1 MARQVFHDFQI
12 NSRRLRM
19 GLFSFFRKNKQDSSA
34 DQGSFRSRSEEQSSV
49 IRSRSSRSAASGAAG
64 SARSSRSKA
73 GKDAAADPLLPEKK
87 RARRRLIGAVAL
99 TLAVVIV
106 LPMILD
112 SEPKPLND
120 DIAIQIPSKDQ
131 PASGVA
137 QPGGRDAK
145 QASLDQKEEI
155 VEPSSIA
162 PEPAAAA
169 TPAAP
174 AQPVTPPVAAVA
186 PKVVEKP
193 ADKPVEKHTEKPAPK
208 AEEKKPAVAEHKEE
222 PKKEAAKPKAPAH
235 NADDDAARA
244 LAILEGKPASA
255 AAAPAE
261 KKPAAAGGKFVI
273 QVAALATQDKVNE
286 LRNKLSAAGIHSYTQ
301 KIATEAGERTRIR
314 VGPFASREEAE
325 RMGGRIKKLGL
336 NATIVP
342 A

>member
-1 MARQVFHDFQI
+1 
-12 NSRRLRM
+12 M
-19 GLFSFFRKNKQDSSA
+19 GLFSFFRKNKQDAAS
-34 DQGSFRSRSEEQSSV
+34 DQGAFRSRSEEQSSV
-49 IRSRSSRSAASGAAG
+49 IRSRSSRSTANTSGRATGTRA
-64 SARSSRSKA
+64 KA
-73 GKDAAADPLLPEKK
+73 GKDGGADPLLPEKK

-99 TLAVVIV
+99 ALAVVIV

-131 PASGVA
+131 PASGAA
-137 QPGGRDAK
+137 QPAANAAK

-155 VEPSSIA
+155 VEPASIA
-162 PEPAAAA
+162 PEPATAPA
-169 TPAAP
+169 TAAAP
-174 AQPVTPPVAAVA
+174 AQPAAAPVEAVV

-193 ADKPVEKHTEKPAPK
+193 VEKPAEKPVDKPVPK
-208 AEEKKPAVAEHKEE
+208 IEEKKPVVVEHREE
-222 PKKEAAKPKAPAH
+222 PKKEAAKPKASAPSAH
-235 NADDDAARA
+235 DDSARA
-244 LAILEGKPASA
+244 LAILEGKSGA

-261 KKPAAAGGKFVI
+261 KKPAASGGKFVI

-301 KIATEAGERTRIR
+301 KIATQAGDRTRIR
-314 VGPFASREEAE
+314 VGPFSSREEAE

>member
-1 MARQVFHDFQI
+1 
-12 NSRRLRM
+12 M
-19 GLFSFFRKNKQDSSA
+19 GLFSFFRKNKQDAAS
-34 DQGSFRSRSEEQSSV
+34 DQGAFRSRSEEQSSV
-49 IRSRSSRSAASGAAG
+49 IRSRSSRSTANTSGRATGTRA
-64 SARSSRSKA
+64 KA
-73 GKDAAADPLLPEKK
+73 GKDGGADPLLPEKK

-99 TLAVVIV
+99 ALAVVIV

-131 PASGVA
+131 PASGAA
-137 QPGGRDAK
+137 QPAANAAK

-155 VEPSSIA
+155 VEPASIA
-162 PEPAAAA
+162 PEPATAPA
-169 TPAAP
+169 TAAAP
-174 AQPVTPPVAAVA
+174 AQPAAAPVEAVV

-193 ADKPVEKHTEKPAPK
+193 VEKPAEKPVDKPVPK
-208 AEEKKPAVAEHKEE
+208 IEEKKPVVVEHREE
-222 PKKEAAKPKAPAH
+222 PKKEAAKPKASAPSAH
-235 NADDDAARA
+235 DDSARA
-244 LAILEGKPASA
+244 LAILEGKSGA

-261 KKPAAAGGKFVI
+261 KKPAASGGKFVI
-273 QVAALATQDKVNE
+273 QVAALATQDKVSE

-301 KIATEAGERTRIR
+301 KIATQAGDRTRIR
-314 VGPFASREEAE
+314 VGPFSSREEAE

>member
-1 MARQVFHDFQI
+1 
-12 NSRRLRM
+12 M
-19 GLFSFFRKNKQDSSA
+19 GLFSFFRKNKQDAAS
-34 DQGSFRSRSEEQSSV
+34 DQGAFRSRSEEQSSV
-49 IRSRSSRSAASGAAG
+49 IRSRSSRSTTANTSGRATGTRA
-64 SARSSRSKA
+64 KA
-73 GKDAAADPLLPEKK
+73 GKDGGADPLLPEKK

-99 TLAVVIV
+99 ALAVVIV

-131 PASGVA
+131 PASGAA
-137 QPGGRDAK
+137 QPAANAAK

-155 VEPSSIA
+155 VEPASIA
-162 PEPAAAA
+162 PEPATAPA
-169 TPAAP
+169 TAAAP
-174 AQPVTPPVAAVA
+174 AQPAAAPVEAVA

-193 ADKPVEKHTEKPAPK
+193 VEKPAEKPVDKPVPK
-208 AEEKKPAVAEHKEE
+208 IEEKKPVVVEHREE
-222 PKKEAAKPKAPAH
+222 PKKEAAKPKASAPSAH
-235 NADDDAARA
+235 DDSARA
-244 LAILEGKPASA
+244 LAILEGKSGA

-261 KKPAAAGGKFVI
+261 KKPAASGGKFVI

-301 KIATEAGERTRIR
+301 KIATQAGDRTRIR
-314 VGPFASREEAE
+314 VGPFSSREEAE

>member
-1 MARQVFHDFQI
+1 
-12 NSRRLRM
+12 M
-19 GLFSFFRKNKQDSSA
+19 GLFSLFRKNKQDSAS
-34 DQGSFRSRSEEQSSV
+34 DQGTFRSRADEQSSV
-49 IRSRSSRSAASGAAG
+49 IRSRNSRSTANGSGRAASGRA
-64 SARSSRSKA
+64 KA
-73 GKDAAADPLLPEKK
+73 GKDAADPLLPEKK

-99 TLAVVIV
+99 ALAVVIV

-112 SEPKPLND
+112 SEPKPLNE
-120 DIAIQIPSKDQ
+120 DIAIQIPSKDA
-131 PASGVA
+131 PVA
-137 QPGGRDAK
+137 DMTQPGRSDPK

-155 VEPSSIA
+155 VEPASIA
-162 PEPAAAA
+162 PEPASPTPTPTPTPTPAPAAA
-169 TPAAP
+169 
-174 AQPVTPPVAAVA
+174 QPETPPVAVT

-193 ADKPVEKHTEKPAPK
+193 VEKPVEKHQEKSTEKPT
-208 AEEKKPAVAEHKEE
+208 EKSAAKTEHKEEPKREE
-222 PKKEAAKPKAPAH
+222 PKKEAAKPKAPA
-235 NADDDAARA
+235 ATDDDAARA
-244 LAILEGKPASA
+244 LAILEGKSGA

-301 KIATEAGERTRIR
+301 KIATQAGDRTRIR

>member
-1 MARQVFHDFQI
+1 
-12 NSRRLRM
+12 M
-19 GLFSFFRKNKQDSSA
+19 GLFSFFRKNKQDAAS
-34 DQGSFRSRSEEQSSV
+34 DQGAFRSRSEEQSSV
-49 IRSRSSRSAASGAAG
+49 IRSRSSRSTTANSSGRATGTRA
-64 SARSSRSKA
+64 KA
-73 GKDAAADPLLPEKK
+73 GKDGGADPLLPEKK

-99 TLAVVIV
+99 ALAVVIV

-131 PASGVA
+131 PASGAA
-137 QPGGRDAK
+137 QPAANAAK

-155 VEPSSIA
+155 VEPASIA
-162 PEPAAAA
+162 PEPATAPA
-169 TPAAP
+169 TAAAP
-174 AQPVTPPVAAVA
+174 AQPAAAPVEAVA

-193 ADKPVEKHTEKPAPK
+193 VEKPAEKPVDKPVPK
-208 AEEKKPAVAEHKEE
+208 IEEKKPVVVEHREE
-222 PKKEAAKPKAPAH
+222 PKKEAAKPKASAPSAH
-235 NADDDAARA
+235 DDSARA
-244 LAILEGKPASA
+244 LAILEGKSGA

-261 KKPAAAGGKFVI
+261 KKPAASGGKFVI

-301 KIATEAGERTRIR
+301 KIATQAGDRTRIR
-314 VGPFASREEAE
+314 VGPFSSREEAE

>member
-1 MARQVFHDFQI
+1 MNLQRDLVEFPLAAQCFGRQD
-12 NSRRLRM
+12 RLATLATAALLHLQRAADD
-19 GLFSFFRKNKQDSSA
+19 GLDQAGAVDVA
-34 DQGSFRSRSEEQSSV
+34 DQTGLDE
-49 IRSRSSRSAASGAAG
+49 A
-64 SARSSRSKA
+64 
-73 GKDAAADPLLPEKK
+73 
-87 RARRRLIGAVAL
+87 AVAKDRV
-99 TLAVVIV
+99 AVGDLENFGKTVR
-106 LPMILD
+106 P
-112 SEPKPLND
+112 N
-120 DIAIQIPSKDQ
+120 
-131 PASGVA
+131 
-137 QPGGRDAK
+137 
-145 QASLDQKEEI
+145 
-155 VEPSSIA
+155 SSW
-162 PEPAAAA
+162 
-169 TPAAP
+169 

-222 PKKEAAKPKAPAH
+222 PKKEAAKPKAPAQT
-235 NADDDAARA
+235 ADDDAARA

-255 AAAPAE
+255 AAAPAPAE

-301 KIATEAGERTRIR
+301 KIATQAGDRTRIR

>member
-1 MARQVFHDFQI
+1 
-12 NSRRLRM
+12 M
-19 GLFSFFRKNKQDSSA
+19 GLFSLFRKNKQDSAS
-34 DQGSFRSRSEEQSSV
+34 DQGAFRSRSEEQSSV
-49 IRSRSSRSAASGAAG
+49 IRSRSSRGSAAANTSGRAAG
-64 SARSSRSKA
+64 GRGKA

-99 TLAVVIV
+99 ALAVVIV

-112 SEPKPLND
+112 SEPKPLNE

-137 QPGGRDAK
+137 QPVATDAK
-145 QASLDQKEEI
+145 QASAASTLDQKEEI
-155 VEPSSIA
+155 VEPASIA
-162 PEPAAAA
+162 PEPATAA
-169 TPAAP
+169 PAAP
-174 AQPVTPPVAAVA
+174 ATPPMAAVAA

-193 ADKPVEKHTEKPAPK
+193 APK
-208 AEEKKPAVAEHKEE
+208 VEEKKPAVVEHKEE
-222 PKKEAAKPKAPAH
+222 PKKEAAKPKAAATPTAPAA
-235 NADDDAARA
+235 NDDAARA
-244 LAILEGKPASA
+244 LAILEGKPAA
-255 AAAPAE
+255 TAAPAE
-261 KKPAAAGGKFVI
+261 KKPAAVGGKFVI

-286 LRNKLSAAGIHSYTQ
+286 LRNKLSAAGIHSFTQ
-301 KIATEAGERTRIR
+301 KIATEGGERTRIR

>member
-1 MARQVFHDFQI
+1 
-12 NSRRLRM
+12 M
-19 GLFSFFRKNKQDSSA
+19 GLFSLFRKNKQDSAS
-34 DQGSFRSRSEEQSSV
+34 DQGTFRSRADEQSSV
-49 IRSRSSRSAASGAAG
+49 IRSRNSRSTANGSGRAASGRA
-64 SARSSRSKA
+64 KA
-73 GKDAAADPLLPEKK
+73 GKDAADPLLPEKK

-99 TLAVVIV
+99 ALAVVIV

-112 SEPKPLND
+112 SEPKPLNE
-120 DIAIQIPSKDQ
+120 DIAIQIPSKDA
-131 PASGVA
+131 PVA
-137 QPGGRDAK
+137 DMTQPGRSDPK

-155 VEPSSIA
+155 VEPASIA
-162 PEPAAAA
+162 PEPASPTPAPAPAAA
-169 TPAAP
+169 
-174 AQPVTPPVAAVA
+174 QPETPPVVAA

-193 ADKPVEKHTEKPAPK
+193 VEKLVEKHQEKPIEKPVEKPTEKPAAK
-208 AEEKKPAVAEHKEE
+208 TEHKEE
-222 PKKEAAKPKAPAH
+222 PKKEAAKPKAPA
-235 NADDDAARA
+235 ATDDDAARA
-244 LAILEGKPASA
+244 LAILEGKSGA

-301 KIATEAGERTRIR
+301 KIATQAGDRTRIR

>member
-1 MARQVFHDFQI
+1 
-12 NSRRLRM
+12 M
-19 GLFSFFRKNKQDSSA
+19 GLFSFFRKNKQDSAS
-34 DQGSFRSRSEEQSSV
+34 DQGSFRSRSEEQSAV
-49 IRSRSSRSAASGAAG
+49 IRSRSSRSAANGSAAG
-64 SARSSRSKA
+64 TRSSRSKA

-99 TLAVVIV
+99 ALAVVIV

-112 SEPKPLND
+112 SEPKSLND
-120 DIAIQIPSKDQ
+120 DIAIQIPSKDE
-131 PASGVA
+131 PAAGVA
-137 QPGGRDAK
+137 QPGAVAGK
-145 QASLDQKEEI
+145 QAALDQKEEI

-162 PEPAAAA
+162 PEPASPAAA
-169 TPAAP
+169 SAP
-174 AQPVTPPVAAVA
+174 AQPVTPPAATVA

-193 ADKPVEKHTEKPAPK
+193 VEKPAEKPAEKSAPK

-222 PKKEAAKPKAPAH
+222 PKKEAARPKAAAPA
-235 NADDDAARA
+235 ADDDAARA
-244 LAILEGKPASA
+244 LAILEGKPGA

-273 QVAALATQDKVNE
+273 QVAALATQDKVTE

-301 KIATEAGERTRIR
+301 KIATQAGERTRIR

-325 RMGGRIKKLGL
+325 RMSGRIKKLGL
-336 NATIVP
+336 NATLVP

>member
-1 MARQVFHDFQI
+1 
-12 NSRRLRM
+12 M
-19 GLFSFFRKNKQDSSA
+19 GLFSLFRKNKQDSAA
-34 DQGSFRSRSEEQSSV
+34 DQGTFRSRSEEQSSV
-49 IRSRSSRSAASGAAG
+49 IRSRSSRTSAAAG
-64 SARSSRSKA
+64 GTARSASGRGKA
-73 GKDAAADPLLPEKK
+73 GKDAASDPLLPEKK

-106 LPMILD
+106 LPMVLD
-112 SEPKPLND
+112 SEPKPLNE

-131 PASGVA
+131 PAGSTA
-137 QPGGRDAK
+137 QAAATDTR
-145 QASLDQKEEI
+145 QAAAASALDQKEEI
-155 VEPSSIA
+155 VEPASIA
-162 PEPAAAA
+162 PEPATAA

-174 AQPVTPPVAAVA
+174 AVAAAAPVAA

-193 ADKPVEKHTEKPAPK
+193 AEKTIEKPAPK
-208 AEEKKPAVAEHKEE
+208 VEEKKPAQAAPERKEE
-222 PKKEAAKPKAPAH
+222 PHKEAARHASAATPAPA
-235 NADDDAARA
+235 AVTGGDDAARA
-244 LAILEGKPASA
+244 LAILEGKTGA

-301 KIATEAGERTRIR
+301 KIATQAGDRTRIR

>member
-1 MARQVFHDFQI
+1 
-12 NSRRLRM
+12 M
-19 GLFSFFRKNKQDSSA
+19 GLFSLFRKNKQDSAS
-34 DQGSFRSRSEEQSSV
+34 DQGTFRSRADEQSSV
-49 IRSRSSRSAASGAAG
+49 IRSRNSRSTANGSGRAASGRA
-64 SARSSRSKA
+64 KA
-73 GKDAAADPLLPEKK
+73 GKDAADPLLPEKK

-99 TLAVVIV
+99 ALAVVIV

-112 SEPKPLND
+112 SEPKPLNE
-120 DIAIQIPSKDQ
+120 DIAIQIPSKDA
-131 PASGVA
+131 PVA
-137 QPGGRDAK
+137 DMTQPGRSDPK

-155 VEPSSIA
+155 VEPASIA
-162 PEPAAAA
+162 PEPASPTPTPTPAPAAA
-169 TPAAP
+169 
-174 AQPVTPPVAAVA
+174 QPETPPVAVT
-186 PKVVEKP
+186 PKVVEKTVE
-193 ADKPVEKHTEKPAPK
+193 KPVEKHQEKSTEKPT
-208 AEEKKPAVAEHKEE
+208 EKSAAKTEHKEEPKREE
-222 PKKEAAKPKAPAH
+222 PKKEAAKPKAPA
-235 NADDDAARA
+235 ATDDDAARA
-244 LAILEGKPASA
+244 LAILEGKSGA

-301 KIATEAGERTRIR
+301 KIATQAGDRTRIR